1 MFLTSEGREF
11 HSLGAEQ
18 PKVLLPMVLT
28 WKEATANW
36 IAEEDRSERGIVTLT
51 QSKLASSTGEK
62 LQQR

>member
-11 HSLGAEQ
+11 HSLGAE
-18 PKVLLPMVLT
+18 KVLLPMVLT